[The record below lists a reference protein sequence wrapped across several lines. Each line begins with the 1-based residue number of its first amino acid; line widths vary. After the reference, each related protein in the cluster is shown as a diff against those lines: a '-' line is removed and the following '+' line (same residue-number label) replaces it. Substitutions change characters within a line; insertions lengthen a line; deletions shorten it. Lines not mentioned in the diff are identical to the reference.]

1 MRNDILATTG
11 SELLTLNV
19 RDTFIPPDGVPF
31 WSTVSEAA
39 IEAGVSR
46 AYLRIMLKSLG
57 ITKAGQTMV
66 RGMVE
71 VIGEKTQK
79 RGYLGYADQIEF

>member
-1 MRNDILATTG
+1 MQNDILATTG

-19 RDTFIPPDGVPF
+19 RNTFIPPDGVPF
-31 WSTVSEAA
+31 WKTVSEAA

-57 ITKAGQTMV
+57 IQKPGLKLI

-71 VIGEKTQK
+71 VIGKQTNT